1 MEHIHSFFFF
11 PGSGKL
17 ETEVCQNT
25 KDKMSYE
32 NKNNN
37 SKKKKKNAG
46 RSGYHPPF
54 PSSISIVHIDALKDT
69 SIKNLTIHTD
79 LVNYLRYW
87 FWYWLPSLQFDLI

>member
-1 MEHIHSFFFF
+1 MATSATSTTSTDKSLVSQKFALYNRANGAHPFLFFF

-37 SKKKKKNAG
+37 SKKKKKMLAG
-46 RSGYHPPF
+46 QD
-54 PSSISIVHIDALKDT
+54 IT
-69 SIKNLTIHTD
+69 
-79 LVNYLRYW
+79 
-87 FWYWLPSLQFDLI
+87 LPSLPAFQLYI